1 MLREELGVCLEDW
14 KVCLEEEVDN
24 GQVLMRI
31 TGRDV
36 KENWIRSSPVKE
48 VFLTFY
54 GWQVITEQAAAEQVT
69 AEQATIEQATIEQAI
84 TEQATVENPAR
95 TWLLRPDNERIRGER
110 GLWGSLREQWFSLAQ
125 RLPGKLRLFAC
136 LWEDPPGL
144 FWEDR
149 EEDRESLEDW
159 SRKYGIEM
167 DFQTLYL
174 YTICIDKSRRER
186 GEYNMQKRWE
196 WKKKGG
202 FFLCLNDDRAYCFE
216 DLLTNEK
223 AVWTEW
229 CYISQEITGKGPS
242 LIHVRANYECN
253 GSPWMVYLTV
263 SYRLLERD
271 RIELVKASCRFCLR
285 EKVIHY
291 WTREEK
297 RLPDWFLNR
306 EIYLCNAGTEI
317 LHISGAFGETALHPG
332 KELLIKMEDS
342 L

>member
-36 KENWIRSSPVKE
+36 KENWIRSSPVKD

-229 CYISQEITGKGPS
+229 CLS
-242 LIHVRANYECN
+242 LIH
-253 GSPWMVYLTV
+253 
-263 SYRLLERD
+263 
-271 RIELVKASCRFCLR
+271 I
-285 EKVIHY
+285 
-291 WTREEK
+291 
-297 RLPDWFLNR
+297 
-306 EIYLCNAGTEI
+306 
-317 LHISGAFGETALHPG
+317 
-332 KELLIKMEDS
+332 
-342 L
+342 